1 MYIYQLLNIFN
12 YGMIETEMYMK
23 KCVCNMRKGIK
34 MTLLIKNGHVVDPAS
49 RLDDIADVLVR
60 DGSIVKVMPQI
71 QEAADQ
77 QIDADGCYVMPGFID
92 LHVHLR
98 DPGFERKETVVTGAA
113 AAAHGGFT
121 TIVAMPNTR
130 PVVDNADVVNYVRH
144 KAGSVT
150 KVNVLQA
157 GAITKKMEGRQL
169 ADIEQMVRAGSPAI
183 SEDGKSV
190 MNAYLLQEAMKLAK
204 RLDIPVLS
212 HCEDINLVNGGVVNA
227 DDNAFKSELPGITNS
242 VENVI
247 IIRDVQLARETG
259 AKLHLCHCSTKE
271 SVEIVKMAKAR
282 GNRVSAEVCPHH
294 FTLTSDDMIYGD
306 TNYKMNPPLRTKEDV
321 NALRQGLKEDIID
334 VIATDHAPHTKE
346 EKNDSMLRAPF
357 GIIGLETA
365 ASLTYT
371 ELVLGGY
378 LTPMQMAEKM
388 SGNPARVLGIDKGSL
403 QEGKTADIVIFD
415 PNKTYTIDASRFA
428 SKSRNTPFQGRTVT
442 GAVRATIA
450 GGEVIYQSNW

>member
-1 MYIYQLLNIFN
+1 
-12 YGMIETEMYMK
+12 
-23 KCVCNMRKGIK
+23 
-34 MTLLIKNGHVVDPAS
+34 MTLLIKNGRVIDPAS
-49 RLDDIADVLVR
+49 RQDIMADVLVQ
-60 DGSIVKVMPQI
+60 DGIIAKVMPDI
-71 QEAADQ
+71 QETADQ
-77 QIDADGCYVMPGFID
+77 RIDAGGCYVMPGFID

-98 DPGFERKETVVTGAA
+98 DPGFEHKETVVTGAA

-121 TIVAMPNTR
+121 TIVAMPNTK
-130 PVVDNADVVNYVRH
+130 PVVDNADVVNYVH
-144 KAGSVT
+144 NKAKSVT

-157 GAITKKMEGRQL
+157 GAITRKMEGLQL
-169 ADIEQMVRAGSPAI
+169 SEIEKMVQAGSPAI

-204 RLDIPVLS
+204 QLDIPVLS
-212 HCEDINLVNGGVVNA
+212 HCEDKNLVNGGVVNA
-227 DDNAFKSELPGITNS
+227 DENAKRRELPGITNS

-247 IIRDVQLARETG
+247 VIRDVQLAKETG

-282 GNRVSAEVCPHH
+282 GNRVTAEVCPHH
-294 FTLTSDDMIYGD
+294 FTLTSDDMVPGD
-306 TNYKMNPPLRTKEDV
+306 TNYKMNPPLRTREDV
-321 NALRQGLKEDIID
+321 EALRQGLKDDIMD
-334 VIATDHAPHTKE
+334 VIATDHAPHAQD

-365 ASLTYT
+365 ASLTYS

-388 SGNPARVLGIDKGSL
+388 SYNPARVLGIDKGSL
-403 QEGKTADIVIFD
+403 EEGKTADIVIFD
-415 PNKTYTIDASRFA
+415 PEKTYTIDAARFA
-428 SKSRNTPFQGRTVT
+428 SKSRNTPFHGRKVT

-450 GGEVIYQSNW
+450 GGEVIYQAE